1 MNINATLFVQAG
13 NFFIAYLL
21 FRYILLKPG
30 YQALQEKKTYQASLE
45 DTVALDKRAVE
56 KERQNQKEAWITFR
70 KWCSEYRPSFIHKI
84 FFFRGITS
92 SVVPEKISTNQRE
105 RIHDQLVKAVI
116 TTLKERYER

>member
-13 NFFIAYLL
+13 NFFIAYFL

-45 DTVALDKRAVE
+45 DTVAHDKRAVE
-56 KERQNQKEAWITFR
+56 KERQNQKDAWITFR
-70 KWCSEYRPSFIHKI
+70 KWCGEYRPSFIHPI
-84 FFFRGITS
+84 FFFRGIIS
-92 SVVPEKISTNQRE
+92 SVVPKKISINQRE
-105 RIHDQLVKAVI
+105 RAHDQLIKAMM